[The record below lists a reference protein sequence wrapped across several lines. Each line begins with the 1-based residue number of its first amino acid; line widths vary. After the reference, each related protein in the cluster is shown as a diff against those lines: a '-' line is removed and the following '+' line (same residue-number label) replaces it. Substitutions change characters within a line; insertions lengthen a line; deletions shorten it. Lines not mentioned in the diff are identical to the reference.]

1 MKGLFIKDLKLLGN
15 QKKLLFIAVV
25 LFFFFMLTMDDPL
38 FVVNY
43 LSFFGTII
51 ALGTLSYDEL
61 NNGMTFMFTL
71 PVSKRQYV
79 LEKYLFC
86 FLTGISVWV
95 VTVAISSGYLMYKG
109 MLESFGDY
117 LLQSLTGPVLVAF
130 ITSLMLPLQIKLGQE
145 KARTGIFVIAG
156 VAALIFVALKL
167 FIAPTDEE
175 MNAMLSGLSDVNFST
190 VMIGA
195 VAVALILLVFSYL
208 LSVAFIKRKEY

>member
-15 QKKLLFIAVV
+15 QKKTFFILIAISV
-25 LFFFFMLTMDDPL
+25 FFILSMEDPL

-43 LSFFGTII
+43 LSFFGAIL

-86 FLTGISVWV
+86 FLTGLCIWI
-95 VTVAISSGYLMYKG
+95 VTVAISSGYLMYQG
-109 MLESFGDY
+109 TLESFGDY
-117 LLQSLTGPVLVAF
+117 LLQCFTGPILVAF

-156 VAALIFVALKL
+156 VVAAIFVALKL

-175 MNAMLSGLSDVNFST
+175 MDALLSGFSGISLST
-190 VMIGA
+190 GMIGA
-195 VAVALILLVFSYL
+195 AVVAFILLILSYL
-208 LSVAFIKRKEY
+208 LSVAFINRKEY